1 MSSNDKNRNNSSRGH
16 GPMRINEKPES
27 FVLSIKKLMKSLSS
41 FKILI
46 FVAIILAALSSILS
60 LVAPNKLSDLT
71 DEISRGITINTTNMK
86 ELENDLTSNV
96 SEIGSILGINLDE
109 NTIYRVNTSNI
120 SNDDK
125 YLFNDTIKKIS
136 DDRDNAIMYFSKLPR
151 SVLDIIVSDSTYND
165 IYISKEDKINA
176 ILAFHDID
184 VNNKNYAGINKLPD
198 SIKRALFPSTNIDGV
213 EISTDDKID
222 FIVKMAGSDTSSVN
236 EMYKVMENVP
246 SSIQKVIGPKMN
258 MDKIKDI
265 AILLAC
271 LYVIS
276 AIFSY
281 IEGLSMIKVANGYAK
296 RLRTSISEK
305 INRLPLKFFDHNLSG
320 DILSRVTND
329 VDTIAQSLNNSLSTL
344 VSASTLFIGSIIM
357 MFVTNYIMAITAI
370 LSSLIGFVLMFII
383 LGKSQKYFTRRQTE
397 LGNLNGYIEE
407 IYSGLNVVKTCNAK
421 EETTL
426 EFDKLNDK
434 LYDCNRKSQFLSGLM
449 QPIMSFIGNF
459 SYVAVCVVGALLV
472 SKDMISFGTIVAFI
486 MYVRLF
492 TNPLSQIAQAMTSL
506 QTTAAASERIFGLLE
521 DAEMSSED
529 NITKKLDK
537 NKVKGNIEF
546 KNVKFGYD
554 DDKVIINDF
563 TAKVKAGQKVA
574 IVGPTGAGK
583 TTMVNLLMKFYDI
596 NEGDIL
602 IDGTSIRDIKRSNVH
617 DLFTMVLQDTW
628 LFNGTVKENI
638 IYNQKHVSDKKV
650 EEVCKI
656 VGVDHFIKTLPDGYD
671 SVISD
676 NDSVSSG
683 QRQLL
688 TIARGMISDSP
699 FLILDEATSN
709 VDTRTEELVQKA
721 MDKLMEN
728 RTSFIIAHRLS
739 TIKNADLILV
749 MKDGNIIEQGNHNTL
764 MKKNGFYANLYNSQ
778 FEKVSK

>member
-16 GPMRINEKPES
+16 GPMRINEKPEN
-27 FVLSIKKLMKSLSS
+27 FALSINKLMKSLSS

-46 FVAIILAALSSILS
+46 SVAVILAALSSILS

-136 DDRDNAIMYFSKLPR
+136 DDRDNAIMYFSKLPS

-165 IYISKEDKINA
+165 IYISKDDKINA

-271 LYVIS
+271 LYIIS

-370 LSSLIGFVLMFII
+370 LSSLIGFVFMFII

-521 DAEMSSED
+521 DEEMSSED

-596 NEGDIL
+596 NDGDIL

-638 IYNQKHVSDKKV
+638 IYNQKHVSDKKI